1 MKSNR
6 FAVADKQTNIVEANH
21 LIERNSFAKPNYYPT
36 KEFILKLK
44 QWVYKWV
51 FKNYISVE
59 LRDYIVNN
67 HATSGKNV
75 PLYKTYKTAM

>member
-1 MKSNR
+1 MLIKVLLIKKTCIRFNQDSHLLLKSQMKSNR

-21 LIERNSFAKPNYYPT
+21 EIKRNSFAKPNYDPT

-51 FKNYISVE
+51 FKN
-59 LRDYIVNN
+59 
-67 HATSGKNV
+67 
-75 PLYKTYKTAM
+75 